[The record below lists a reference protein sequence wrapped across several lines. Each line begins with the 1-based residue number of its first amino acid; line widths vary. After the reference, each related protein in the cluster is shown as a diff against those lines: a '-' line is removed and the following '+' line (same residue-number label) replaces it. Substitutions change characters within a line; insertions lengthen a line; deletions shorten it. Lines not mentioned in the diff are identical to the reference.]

1 MPLVDIVLPCL
12 NEAAALE
19 WVLSR
24 IPAQAHAIVVDNG
37 STDDSAAVARSLN
50 AEVVRCLRRGYGSAC
65 QAGLAASTAE
75 YVVICDC
82 DGTIDPGDAMTM
94 LARLEAGADLVVGRR
109 RPVSRE
115 AWSWSARLANREL
128 ARRIR
133 KRTGLRIMDVGP
145 IRMARRTALL
155 GLGQVDDRSG
165 YPVETLVLAAAAGWR
180 VEQIDVAYLPRIGES
195 KVTGTV
201 RGSLQAVRDMSRI
214 LRA

>member
-12 NEAAALE
+12 NEAAALK
-19 WVLSR
+19 WVLPR
-24 IPAQAHAIVVDNG
+24 IPVQAHAIVVDNG
-37 STDDSAAVARSLN
+37 STDDSATVARSFR
-50 AEVVRCLRRGYGSAC
+50 AEVVECLRRGYGSAC
-65 QAGLAASTAE
+65 QAGLAAATAE

-82 DGTIDPGDAMTM
+82 DGTIDPGDAMRM
-94 LARLEAGADLVVGRR
+94 LALLEAGADLVVGRR

-115 AWSWSARLANREL
+115 AWSFQARLANREL

-133 KRTGLRIMDVGP
+133 KRTGLRITDMGP
-145 IRMARRTALL
+145 IRMARRIDLL

-180 VEQIDVAYLPRIGES
+180 VEQVDVAYLPRIGQS

-201 RGSLQAVRDMSRI
+201 RGSIQAVRDMSRI